1 MSGRRENRRLSI
13 PLRPLFVK
21 NSVSTLFTP
30 DGLAL
35 VDSNLDTALGA
46 EIVHG
51 SRGCRRASIR
61 AAAAGVWRL
70 VGFALVRHRFRE
82 VGQEADS
89 GAFLVVGFVVSA
101 GSFRISTKE
110 TLVSRVTLVALVSRF
125 LLTFNNHHKLLA
137 MDPER
142 ECSRLWR
149 AWRTVHE
156 MVRDRVG
163 SLI

>member
-1 MSGRRENRRLSI
+1 MSSRRENGRLSI

-46 EIVHG
+46 EIVHS

-61 AAAAGVWRL
+61 AAATRVWRL

-82 VGQEADS
+82 VG
-89 GAFLVVGFVVSA
+89 A
-101 GSFRISTKE
+101 GGR
-110 TLVSRVTLVALVSRF
+110 
-125 LLTFNNHHKLLA
+125 
-137 MDPER
+137 
-142 ECSRLWR
+142 
-149 AWRTVHE
+149 
-156 MVRDRVG
+156 
-163 SLI
+163 